1 MRQERLDRENRRFDK
16 MNQEDIYDKKRIEVK
31 RDLYQAGKKNKGGAA
46 FDIVSLSYENSNEG
60 KRLATLDND
69 AMVRALMRS
78 RILDQKNNG
87 SYNVVTGAERSK
99 IPVPHHERYNPIGH
113 AGREM
118 LSSSRRSMLPP
129 SGRSA
134 HPPSAAASH
143 HSGAPQ
149 SSHSRIFGD
158 N

>member
-1 MRQERLDRENRRFDK
+1 MRHERLERENRRFAK
-16 MNQEDIYDKKRIEVK
+16 MSEEDIAEHKRIEVK

-46 FDIVSLSYENSNEG
+46 FDIVSLSYSNSNEG
-60 KRLATLDND
+60 KKLANLDND

-87 SYNVVTGAERSK
+87 AYNIVTGAERQK
-99 IPVPHHERYNPIGH
+99 IPVPHHERYNPIGN

-118 LSSSRRSMLPP
+118 LGSSRRSMLPP

-134 HPPSAAASH
+134 LPPSAAASH
-143 HSGAPQ
+143 HSNAPK